1 MTLLGKVFVGLIL
14 LLSIVFFT
22 FAVAVNA
29 SHVNTRELAAA
40 YEQEARDAEDVN
52 NQLEEL
58 KAKYKSEIEIEQ
70 ASKQAALAA
79 LQTQYEATEN
89 ELLKLEIQAGEL
101 RKAMTI
107 ASQTNGST
115 QKDLKDAA
123 DRNRE
128 LRDQMAGVKTKR
140 DDVLNQLV
148 ELRAEFAGL
157 QGVYQS
163 LSQRA
168 ASIEGSSN

>member
-29 SHVNTRELAAA
+29 SHVNTRELASA
-40 YEQEARDAEDVN
+40 YEQEARDVEGVN
-52 NQLEEL
+52 RQLETL

-89 ELLKLEIQAGEL
+89 QLLQLEIQAGEL
-101 RKAMTI
+101 RKALTI

-123 DRNRE
+123 DRNRA
-128 LRDQMAGVKTKR
+128 LRDQMADVKAKR
-140 DDVLNQLV
+140 DEVLKQLIEV
-148 ELRAEFAGL
+148 RAEFAGL

-163 LSQRA
+163 LSQRV
-168 ASIEGSSN
+168 ASMDGN

>member
-29 SHVNTRELAAA
+29 SHVNTRELATE
-40 YEQEARDAEDVN
+40 YQQEARDVENVN
-52 NQLEEL
+52 SELDAL
-58 KAKYKSEIEIEQ
+58 KAQYKSEIEIEQ
-70 ASKQAALAA
+70 ASKRAALAA

-89 ELLKLEIQAGEL
+89 QLLQLEIQAGEL
-101 RKAMTI
+101 RKALTI

-115 QKDLKDAA
+115 QKDLRDAA
-123 DRNRE
+123 DRNRV
-128 LRDQMAGVKTKR
+128 LRDQIADIRAKR
-140 DDVLNQLV
+140 DEVLKQLV
-148 ELRAEFAGL
+148 EIRAESAGL

-168 ASIEGSSN
+168 ASIEGSD